1 MQMIT
6 FVPGAVV
13 SPGAI
18 TLPDEAPNIDAV
30 VAARIVRLSG
40 AQADHPIHTHAVG
53 ADTSGTTELAEIA
66 GGRLNVGA
74 GGEVGDAAA
83 MAHVGTDPLVV
94 AVPAKLTSRTF
105 SLSVDTEVDD
115 VLHLSY
121 IEVGERVPVS

>member
-40 AQADHPIHTHAVG
+40 AQADHPIHAHAVG

-83 MAHVGTDPLVV
+83 MAHVGTDPLVA
-94 AVPAKLTSRTF
+94 AVPTKITARTF

-115 VLHLSY
+115 VLQLSY
-121 IEVGERVPVS
+121 IEVGERIPVS